1 MQYAIPDTSCSRTE
15 QRRNVG
21 SWGGQ
26 QVGKVAAHTLLLSRL
41 LSSLVLMYLEIS
53 CCYWWH
59 KSLKCSEKLL
69 MNQHNFCITITWFFY
84 LLTKYE
90 LICIR
95 ETCIGVE
102 KYICAVTLILAY
114 YSWIQ
119 SFIHLF
125 IPHVRYTCRVQRQS
139 TRTHGKQTQIQMEL
153 SCYLFQSLITIF
165 SHAFSGQNVY
175 QPEQLIILS
184 RTQEQLLGML
194 LPHM

>member
-1 MQYAIPDTSCSRTE
+1 
-15 QRRNVG
+15 
-21 SWGGQ
+21 
-26 QVGKVAAHTLLLSRL
+26 
-41 LSSLVLMYLEIS
+41 
-53 CCYWWH
+53 
-59 KSLKCSEKLL
+59 

-114 YSWIQ
+114 YSWIW

-125 IPHVRYTCRVQRQS
+125 IPHVQYTCRVQRQS
-139 TRTHGKQTQIQMEL
+139 ARTHGKQTQIQMEL

-165 SHAFSGQNVY
+165 SHVFSGQNVY

-184 RTQEQLLGML
+184 RHRSSSWGWYCHICNILKWAEVPFLLFL
-194 LPHM
+194 LKSFSQKLICFVLLSIHITIQSNHRI